1 MTNSIHKLF
10 KLNMSNQCWLTG
22 QEVRGKIWKC
32 YFTEICGNRFFL
44 CMVILVTGPECHWK
58 LFYRDVISAIGIF
71 KNINIY
77 SVFVFRRFSVDFNL
91 FINIIKIWI
100 CKSLLFSEF
109 TFFRSF
115 YSHWNWIYIFTL
127 ITIMMLILRRQYSST
142 FLKIIFICKC
152 FDY

>member
-1 MTNSIHKLF
+1 MWVTNVDSLDRKYGE
-10 KLNMSNQCWLTG
+10 K
-22 QEVRGKIWKC
+22 
-32 YFTEICGNRFFL
+32 YGNATSQKYAVTVFFL